1 MNHSLM
7 TMFAAGVE
15 RYMSPFAKLLMKNS
29 HLAALRDGFQL
40 AMPFI
45 FVGCIFVPLI
55 FPPFSDPSSEISV
68 IWNNLA
74 IQLRPVLLP
83 TYQLTMGV
91 IGLIVSFGIA
101 SSLAK
106 QYRLP
111 ERLSGL
117 TGCMTFLILV
127 GFYGEGPKDTYY
139 LGGAGLFTA
148 LIASI
153 YSVEMINLFIRRG
166 WYIKMPED
174 VPILTFQ
181 SFKLMLPIMAIMLT
195 VSIFNLYLDTSYG
208 IHFPQL
214 VQELFQPLVL
224 ASDSLIAILVAIL
237 VCQLLWFMGIH
248 GALIVTGI
256 MNPFWMPNVI
266 ANQAAMEAGQAV
278 LPHIFLR
285 GFWDFY
291 LLIGGV
297 GSTLPLV
304 YLAIKSRS
312 NQLKS
317 VGKVGVIPSIF
328 NINEPILFGFPIIMN
343 PLFLIPFVLV
353 PMINATIAW
362 YLTSAQLLD
371 RVVTLVP
378 WSVPAPIGA
387 AWASNGS
394 IMNALMVLLA
404 MVNSYFIYLP
414 FFKAHEKILLEQ
426 EKERGKMKFNRN
438 T

>member
-1 MNHSLM
+1 MNHALM
-7 TMFAAGVE
+7 NMFAATVE
-15 RYMSPFAKLLMKNS
+15 RYMTPFARLLMKNS
-29 HLAALRDGFQL
+29 HLVALRDGFQL

-45 FVGCIFVPLI
+45 FVGCIFVPVI
-55 FPPFSDPSSEISV
+55 FPPFSDSGSGVSV
-68 IWNNLA
+68 LWTDIANT
-74 IQLRPVLLP
+74 LRPVLLP
-83 TYQLTMGV
+83 TYQLTIGV

-117 TGCMTFLILV
+117 TGCMTFLMLA
-127 GFYGEGPKDTYY
+127 GFYGDGPKDIYY

-153 YSVEMINLFIRRG
+153 YSIEVVHFFIRKG
-166 WYIKMPED
+166 WYINMPDD
-174 VPILTFQ
+174 VPILTYQ
-181 SFKLMLPIMAIMLT
+181 SFKLMLPILAVMIS
-195 VSIFNLYLDTSYG
+195 VSIFNLYLETGYG
-208 IHFPQL
+208 VHFPQL

-224 ASDSLIAILVAIL
+224 ASDSLIAILIAIL
-237 VCQLLWFMGIH
+237 ICQLLWFMGIH

-256 MNPFWMPNVI
+256 MNPFWMPNII
-266 ANQAAMEAGQAV
+266 ANQTAMESGESV
-278 LPHIFLR
+278 LPHIFLPA
-285 GFWDFY
+285 FWDFY

-304 YLAIKSRS
+304 YMAIKSRS
-312 NQLKS
+312 NHLKS
-317 VGKVGVIPSIF
+317 VGKVGIIPSIF
-328 NINEPILFGFPIIMN
+328 NINEPILFGFPVIMN
-343 PLFLIPFVLV
+343 PLFLLPFVFV

-362 YLTSAQLLD
+362 FLTSAQILD
-371 RVVTLVP
+371 RVVIMVP

-394 IMNALMVLLA
+394 IANALMVILA

-414 FFKAHEKILLEQ
+414 FFKAHEKILIEQ
-426 EKERGKMKFNRN
+426 EKERAK
-438 T
+438 TITPEH

>member
-1 MNHSLM
+1 MNL
-7 TMFAAGVE
+7 FASTVE
-15 RYMSPFAKLLMKNS
+15 RYMSPFAKVLMKNS

-45 FVGCIFVPLI
+45 FVGCIFVPVI
-55 FPPFSDPSSEISV
+55 YPPFSDPTSTISV
-68 IWNNLA
+68 IWNDLA
-74 IQLRPVLLP
+74 MQLRPILLP

-117 TGCMTFLILV
+117 TGCMTFLMLA
-127 GFYGEGPKDTYY
+127 GFYGDGPKDTYY

-153 YSVEMINLFIRRG
+153 YSVEVVNFFIRRG

-174 VPILTFQ
+174 VPILTSQ
-181 SFKLMLPIMAIMLT
+181 SFNLMLPILAIMTT
-195 VSIFNLYLDTSYG
+195 VSVFNLYLKTSYG

-214 VQELFQPLVL
+214 IQELFQPLVL
-224 ASDSLIAILVAIL
+224 ASDSLAAILVAIL

-256 MNPFWMPNVI
+256 MNPFWMPNLI
-266 ANQAAMEAGQAV
+266 ANQAAMETGQRV
-278 LPHIFLR
+278 LPHVFLPA
-285 GFWDFY
+285 FWDFY

-312 NQLKS
+312 NHLKS

-343 PLFLIPFVLV
+343 PLFLVPFVLV
-353 PMINATIAW
+353 PMLNATIAW
-362 YLTSAQLLD
+362 YLTSAHLLD
-371 RVVTLVP
+371 RIVILVP

-394 IMNALMVLLA
+394 ITNALMVLLA
-404 MVNSYFIYLP
+404 IANSYFIYLP
-414 FFKAHEKILLEQ
+414 FFKTHEKILIEQ
-426 EKERGKMKFNRN
+426 EKERGKTKFNRN
-438 T
+438 S